1 MWSHFILALSLLST
15 FIVCMPEQ
23 NNKKLKAAIKENSVE
38 EYDDG
43 LNVIETSTLDGLSD
57 EDDRLAG
64 YYIEWKPESEESKVI
79 QVFNSKKNTCI

>member
-43 LNVIETSTLDGLSD
+43 LDFSGEL
-57 EDDRLAG
+57 
-64 YYIEWKPESEESKVI
+64 YQEESGEKKVI
-79 QVFNSKKNTCI
+79 